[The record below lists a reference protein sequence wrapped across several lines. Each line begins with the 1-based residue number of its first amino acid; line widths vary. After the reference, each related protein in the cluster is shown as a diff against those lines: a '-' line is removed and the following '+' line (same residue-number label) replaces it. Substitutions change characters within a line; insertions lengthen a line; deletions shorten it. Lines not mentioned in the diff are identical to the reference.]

1 MDTPSPLHP
10 IAQTLNAYGLGKLG
24 DGSAET
30 VNKHLEQCPDCRK
43 RVAEMSADSFLGRVR
58 DAQNGSG
65 KSAFG
70 QSQAGGTQNDKD
82 TNAPVPPR
90 ADTLPPGLADH
101 PDYEIKKELGR
112 GGMGVVYLA
121 HNKLMGRDEVLKV
134 IGRQIMERPGVL
146 ERFLREI
153 RAVANL
159 RHPNIVT
166 AYSAVRLGESIVFA
180 MEYVE
185 GLDLAKMVKAKG
197 PLPVGHACNFVYQ
210 AALGLQHAHE
220 EGMVHRDMKP
230 GNLMLSRKGD
240 KAVVKVLDFGLAK
253 ATREEK
259 FESELT
265 GAGQMLG
272 TPAFMAPE
280 QFRDAQK
287 TDIRADLYS
296 LGCTLYYLLTGNPP
310 FQGASL
316 YDLFQAHHST
326 DAPPLNLVRPEV
338 PVELAVLV
346 AKMMAKEP
354 EHRFQTPAEVAK
366 ALTPFFKK
374 GNAAFKSPI
383 AEVSQAGQS
392 HSGPPVAGAV
402 SRPAQPATGPG
413 EPVVRPKK
421 SAEASLPESRW
432 ESLIELRETERSTA
446 AALAVGAGQRPPWK
460 KWPIALAA
468 SLFGLIVLGVI
479 IITIRDRNGREIKI
493 SVPDDSSVVVEGPRK
508 NIEVKSSANRGED
521 TGATSGPTAVAGES
535 GSPPEG
541 NPQGPPSGHAGATGF
556 VPLFN
561 GKDLSGWTFPLRNGQ
576 DWTVQDGV
584 IRGLGTETAS
594 TIATTRSDYEN
605 FHLRMEVRSG
615 NYLSK
620 SFLVRASYSAN
631 DVKYYAFATGGLGAN
646 GKIASLGGYRLKIGG
661 GPTAG
666 RQVTMGGLREITAPR
681 VPGLAKDT
689 WQRVE
694 IIAVGSVFRMLVDD
708 QEVSAFE
715 DTLSRLKQGQIA
727 VHLTKASH
735 VEIRNIEIKE
745 LNEKGEIKA
754 SGTGAVGSPSQTLV
768 DKPSVPPADAF
779 VAGSVWVGKAI
790 FNFSTGENNQ
800 YPANLRVLEK
810 NGNSFRARFE
820 IEGLGKTHPIQEV
833 RGRVGDGKIEWL
845 ARDKTVL
852 LGNPGPDLSGSLV
865 GDTITLVFKG
875 PALAPKRRGQTLT
888 HTVTLSRL
896 AAGATDPGA
905 AAGPEPSTGVS
916 GGLADRG
923 LAQDGRTTPPADAFV
938 AGSVWVGQVTLN
950 FSTGTT
956 NQRPANLRV
965 LERNGNAFRAR
976 FEIEGPRTNHQV
988 REVQG
993 RVGDG
998 KIEWLARDV
1007 TALLGNIGQD
1017 NTGSCVGDTITL
1029 MFNGPALGPEHRG
1042 QTVSGRVTLSQL
1054 AAGAT
1059 AR

>member
-10 IAQTLNAYGLGKLG
+10 ISQTLNAYGLGKLD
-24 DGSAET
+24 DGSAEA

-43 RVAEMSADSFLGRVR
+43 RVAELAADSFLERIR
-58 DAQNGSG
+58 DAQMGLG
-65 KSAFG
+65 VSAFG

-82 TNAPVPPR
+82 TNAPVPPP

-101 PDYEIKKELGR
+101 PDYEIKAELGR

-153 RAVANL
+153 RAVARL
-159 RHPNIVT
+159 RHANIVT

-383 AEVSQAGQS
+383 AELSQAGQS
-392 HSGPPVAGAV
+392 HSVPPVTGAV
-402 SRPAQPATGPG
+402 SRPAQPATGSG
-413 EPVVRPKK
+413 EPVVRTKK

-432 ESLIELRETERSTA
+432 ESLIELQETERSMG
-446 AALAVGAGQRPPWK
+446 AALDGGAGQRPPWK

-479 IITIRDRNGREIKI
+479 IITIRDRNGRETKI

-561 GKDLSGWTFPLRNGQ
+561 GKDLSGWTFPLRNGRQ

-584 IRGLGTETAS
+584 IRGLGTEDAS

-605 FHLRMEVRSG
+605 FHLRMEVRTG
-615 NYLSK
+615 NYLVK
-620 SFLVRASYSAN
+620 LFLVRASHSAK
-631 DVKYYAFATGGLGAN
+631 DVKYYAFGTGGSGPK
-646 GKIASLGGYRLKIGG
+646 GRIAPLGGYRLKIGG

-666 RQVTMGGLREITAPR
+666 SQVTRDGLREITAPR
-681 VPGLAKDT
+681 FPGLAKDT

-708 QEVSAFE
+708 REVSAFE
-715 DTLSRLKQGQIA
+715 DTLSRLKKGQIA
-727 VHLTKASH
+727 IRMGKACH
-735 VEIRNIEIKE
+735 VEIRKIEIKE

-779 VAGSVWVGKAI
+779 VAGSVWVGQI
-790 FNFSTGENNQ
+790 TLNWSTGDTGQ
-800 YPANLRVLEK
+800 HPAHLRVLER
-810 NGNSFRARFE
+810 NGNTFRARFE
-820 IEGLGKTHPIQEV
+820 IEVSGTNHLIQEV
-833 RGRVGDGKIEWL
+833 RGRVGDGKIAWL
-845 ARDKTVL
+845 ARDETALV
-852 LGNPGPDLSGSLV
+852 GHTGGQDVSGSLV
-865 GDTITLVFKG
+865 GDTITLMFKG
-875 PALAPKRRGQTLT
+875 PALGR
-888 HTVTLSRL
+888 
-896 AAGATDPGA
+896 
-905 AAGPEPSTGVS
+905 EP
-916 GGLADRG
+916 
-923 LAQDGRTTPPADAFV
+923 
-938 AGSVWVGQVTLN
+938 
-950 FSTGTT
+950 
-956 NQRPANLRV
+956 
-965 LERNGNAFRAR
+965 
-976 FEIEGPRTNHQV
+976 
-988 REVQG
+988 
-993 RVGDG
+993 
-998 KIEWLARDV
+998 
-1007 TALLGNIGQD
+1007 
-1017 NTGSCVGDTITL
+1017 
-1029 MFNGPALGPEHRG
+1029 RG
-1042 QTVSGRVTLSQL
+1042 QTVSGRVTLSRL
-1054 AAGAT
+1054 AAGVT